1 MLLSP
6 RGPSSTSPLP
16 VPLQRQKQVL
26 TAALM
31 SLGERNLAG
40 TLKGCREEG
49 TEMIYF
55 PGNWFA
61 PLDVELLL
69 GWELDH
75 TGL

>member
-1 MLLSP
+1 M
-6 RGPSSTSPLP
+6 
-16 VPLQRQKQVL
+16 
-26 TAALM
+26 
-31 SLGERNLAG
+31 
-40 TLKGCREEG
+40 GCREEG

-61 PLDVELLL
+61 PLHVEWLL